1 MYESPLLKIVASMS
15 PHSPM
20 VAPAAAPGPSTA
32 FGRSS
37 SSSSPLA
44 TDKGGF
50 LAAPDAA
57 PVVDVTV
64 SVVQK
69 GLGTGDTPGAV
80 RHVHVTVPAP
90 LQHHVPRHVY
100 RAEDADPAPPPM
112 SATTV
117 ALAALCV
124 STYEHAAA
132 AAAAAAR
139 ADDDDDEE
147 EEEDGGPVGTFSG
160 HPQPPSPKP
169 RLRMKSVVFQVSLAT
184 PLSGP
189 YLGPYLAP
197 I

>member
-1 MYESPLLKIVASMS
+1 MYESPLLKIVAT

-20 VAPAAAPGPSTA
+20 VAPAAAPGPGTA

-37 SSSSPLA
+37 SSPLV

-117 ALAALCV
+117 ALAAL

-139 ADDDDDEE
+139 ADDDE

-169 RLRMKSVVFQVSLAT
+169 RLRMKSVVFQVGAN
-184 PLSGP
+184 P
-189 YLGPYLAP
+189 
-197 I
+197 